1 MNFIENILDYIDNL
15 MEQCIQWFENIFSVK
30 RNTGVRSADKYTSYT
45 DFCGKSKNVKSSEKT
60 DVSKAPFLMAYSLLT
75 QAEMNFYKVLITVV
89 DREKYTICPKVR
101 MIDVLWMKTYKT
113 ANKQA
118 FFNKIVR
125 KHFDFV
131 VCYADS
137 LKPVYA
143 IELDDKTHQWEE
155 RKERDE
161 FVDSLFESLNFNVI
175 HIPVQYSYNVEE
187 LKNKLG
193 VVQSVDSEENL

>member
-15 MEQCIQWFENIFSVK
+15 MEQCIQWFENIFSGK

-45 DFCGKSKNVKSSEKT
+45 DFCGKNKNVKSSEKT

-89 DREKYTICPKVR
+89 DKEKYTICPKVR
-101 MIDVLWMKTYKT
+101 MIDVLWMKTYKA

-131 VCYADS
+131 VCEAES

-143 IELDDKTHQWEE
+143 IELDDKSHEQEE
-155 RKERDE
+155 RKERDD
-161 FVDSLFESLNFNVI
+161 FVDSMFASLNFKVI
-175 HIPVQYSYNVEE
+175 HVPAKYAYDPEE
-187 LKNKLG
+187 LKIKLG
-193 VVQSVDSEENL
+193 LLETIEKEEV